1 MYGCYQYHNKVGGE
15 SVDNVGL
22 DTEQGSNF
30 MVPVHG
36 ENFNMSNAAKASGSH
51 DEQPTRKAAGVWAY
65 VFQIIFQ
72 VNLRKTVNKLG
83 SFCVMSL
90 SIFS

>member
-22 DTEQGSNF
+22 DAEQGTDF
-30 MVPVHG
+30 IVPVHG
-36 ENFNMSNAAKASGSH
+36 ENFNMSNTAKASHSH
-51 DEQPTRKAAGVWAY
+51 DEQLARKAAGIWAY

-72 VNLRKTVNKLG
+72 VIL
-83 SFCVMSL
+83 
-90 SIFS
+90 